1 MKAQNNW
8 IDTADF
14 THHIETLLDKVR
26 SGVIAATPK
35 LADIMLAGR
44 DQVRAMINVEQ
55 GGESVPVESSEK
67 PIAMFKSITGEEVA
81 TDVPKAIRSASK
93 APAHA
98 QSNAE
103 KLWEI
108 RFRPDTGLF
117 NSGGNPILLMRD
129 LSAMGTCEV
138 MTHIDAVPPPEEID
152 TDLCYLWWSAT
163 LHTSADQDAIRDVFM
178 FVEDGSELEIKPGV
192 VVEAPA
198 AIESIENLR
207 HRNIMANETF
217 QYMTFKLGD
226 ELFAINVSQV
236 REVLEVLQIT
246 KVPTA
251 PAYMRGVVNVRGQA
265 IPVVDLRLR
274 FGLPSI
280 ADTVNTRVIVMELNI
295 DGETAVIGGLA
306 DSVHEVIEL
315 EEGNINPPPRIAM
328 RWRTDFILG
337 MGKRG
342 EEFIII
348 LNVNAVFSSEES
360 VAVSESSGPVKVS
373 PEMVAVQGRQTSV
386 SLPFVRE

>member
-1 MKAQNNW
+1 MMN
-8 IDTADF
+8 
-14 THHIETLLDKVR
+14 
-26 SGVIAATPK
+26 
-35 LADIMLAGR
+35 
-44 DQVRAMINVEQ
+44 
-55 GGESVPVESSEK
+55 
-67 PIAMFKSITGEEVA
+67 
-81 TDVPKAIRSASK
+81 
-93 APAHA
+93 
-98 QSNAE
+98 
-103 KLWEI
+103 
-108 RFRPDTGLF
+108 
-117 NSGGNPILLMRD
+117 
-129 LSAMGTCEV
+129 
-138 MTHIDAVPPPEEID
+138 
-152 TDLCYLWWSAT
+152 
-163 LHTSADQDAIRDVFM
+163 
-178 FVEDGSELEIKPGV
+178 
-192 VVEAPA
+192 EAC
-198 AIESIENLR
+198 
-207 HRNIMANETF
+207 

-280 ADTVNTRVIVMELNI
+280 SDTLNTRVIVMELNI

-315 EEGNINPPPRIAM
+315 EPGNINPPPRIAM

-348 LNVNAVFSSEES
+348 LDVNAVFSSEEL
-360 VAVSESSGPVKVS
+360 VAVSELTVPAG
-373 PEMVAVQGRQTSV
+373 AANAAA
-386 SLPFVRE
+386 SL